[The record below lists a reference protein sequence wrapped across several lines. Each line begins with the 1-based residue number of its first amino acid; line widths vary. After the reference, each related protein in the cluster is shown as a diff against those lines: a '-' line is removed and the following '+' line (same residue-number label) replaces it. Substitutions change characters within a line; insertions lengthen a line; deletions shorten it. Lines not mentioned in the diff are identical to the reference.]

1 MLYLICYDIVA
12 PKRLAKI
19 AKTLLGYGQRVQY
32 SVFECDL
39 NEQQY
44 SKLHSKLAR
53 IMKIDEGDSL
63 RSYRLCAM
71 CARSVEVLGNGPPPA
86 TTPDLFVV

>member
-44 SKLHSKLAR
+44 TKLHNKLTR
-53 IMKIDEGDSL
+53 LMNSTEGDSL
-63 RSYRLCAM
+63 RTYRLCTN
-71 CARSVEVLGNGPPPA
+71 CAQTVEVIGSGPPPA